1 LKIFFDTNV
10 LIDIAVRVD
19 KYPHSIKAVNAVMNS
34 LRMSPWVSAIS
45 LNNIEY
51 IVSNLRH
58 EEQAYRLLHFIQDKF
73 SIVPFRRSVF
83 SKALRQNGPDFED
96 AIQMIS
102 AEEFG
107 MDYLVTRNTD
117 DFKDSKVPALTP
129 SEFLEKWNVGEF
141 DQVSSVPFLDL
152 KAQHHQIYN
161 EVDDRIT
168 DVITN
173 TAFIMGKHVR
183 EFEERFA
190 EIQEARYCVGVSS
203 GTDALHVALL
213 ALGIG
218 PGDRVV
224 VPVNT
229 FIATAEAVSLCG
241 AEPVFVDCDEFYNMD
256 TEKLKLRISEVG
268 EEQRAEVWKG
278 QKIRR
283 EEGEKVRGQRSEV
296 WKGQKIRREEGE
308 KIRGQKSATA
318 KQGLITNNDS
328 RITCILP
335 VHLYG
340 QPANMDGIMALAK
353 EYGLKVVEDACQ
365 AHLAKYQRAEVGG
378 QPPAHRG
385 LRPGGRSEGAW
396 RKVGN
401 FGKFGCFSFYPG
413 KNLGAYG
420 EAGAVVTNDEELYQ
434 KMKLIHDHGASV
446 RYHHD
451 VVGHNYRM
459 EAFQGAVLCVKLK
472 HIEKWT
478 EKRQES
484 AALYNELLNDVEEV
498 IAPEIK
504 KGRSHSFHLYVVRCQ
519 RRDELKEYLEKQGI
533 ATGLH
538 YPVPLHLQKAY
549 AHLGYKKGD
558 FPVAEGYADEILSL
572 PMYPELT
579 EGQIRYVCDKIK
591 EWGVRR

>member
-1 LKIFFDTNV
+1 MKIFFDTNV

-152 KAQHHQIYN
+152 KAQYHQIYN

-173 TAFIMGKHVR
+173 TAFIMGKHVE

-241 AEPVFVDCDEFYNMD
+241 AEPVFVDCDEFYNMNVQ
-256 TEKLKLRISEVG
+256 KLRKVIDSQKAEENVSRKGAKALRREEG
-268 EEQRAEVWKG
+268 EKVRGQRAEVWKG

-283 EEGEKVRGQRSEV
+283 EEGEKV
-296 WKGQKIRREEGE
+296 
-308 KIRGQKSATA
+308 RGQKSATA

-340 QPANMDGIMALAK
+340 QPANMDGIMALAE

-365 AHLAKYQRAEVGG
+365 AHLGKDKG
-378 QPPAHRG
+378 
-385 LRPGGRSEGAW
+385 

-478 EKRQES
+478 EKRQEN

-591 EWGVRR
+591 KHY